1 VQDQVTRAIEGNA
14 PCRDDET
21 PEVEPAALLEAAEDV
36 GVEFEDIV
44 EGDTY
49 EDCDY
54 DGNAA
59 ALGVDFGHVERRS
72 ISWRGLTWVEK
83 IICRDKEGQ
92 RSDKK
97 RKREKIKKPL
107 LAGGLWS

>member
-1 VQDQVTRAIEGNA
+1 
-14 PCRDDET
+14 
-21 PEVEPAALLEAAEDV
+21 
-36 GVEFEDIV
+36 
-44 EGDTY
+44 
-49 EDCDY
+49 
-54 DGNAA
+54 
-59 ALGVDFGHVERRS
+59 
-72 ISWRGLTWVEK
+72 VEK